1 VIVGYVK
8 EHLPLLLLLLLPL
21 PLPLLL
27 LLLHEPVSCI
37 CHIAKR
43 TGLPAAALRLA
54 AFCAAF
60 PRRQAETAHLS
71 LSHYGLYLLSVDH
84 VAQGAMS
91 WCICSPACDLG
102 QR

>member
-1 VIVGYVK
+1 MIVGYVK

-21 PLPLLL
+21 PL

-54 AFCAAF
+54 AFLCCFSQKAGRNSSF
-60 PRRQAETAHLS
+60 ELFS
-71 LSHYGLYLLSVDH
+71 LWSIFTL
-84 VAQGAMS
+84 
-91 WCICSPACDLG
+91 C
-102 QR
+102 